1 MADSKAFEGVTVGL
15 FETRRQR
22 ELTAMF
28 AGRGARVVPCPL
40 IFPESR
46 GVEEPVRQFLQETL
60 AGKFAFIIFY
70 TGLGIQAVLDAAREL
85 GQYDAVKAALAR
97 TTVIARGP
105 KGKGALRRHGLAPNF
120 LAEPPTTQGVIKLVE
135 TLEVR
140 GKRVAVA
147 LAGDQ
152 PNSALAEVIEQRGGE
167 VYQFAPY
174 HYKLPDDLSEVEA
187 FIQKVIAG
195 EIGVLVFTTPPQ
207 VTILL
212 EVAEKLGLRQQ
223 LLDAMQSSLV
233 AAVGSVTASTL
244 ERHGVKVAARPLET
258 NETMM
263 GLVDAIERS
272 LPKP

>member
-1 MADSKAFEGVTVGL
+1 MAESKAFEGMTVGL

-22 ELTAMF
+22 ELSAMF
-28 AGRGARVVPCPL
+28 AARGAIVVPCPL

-46 GVEEPVRQFLQETL
+46 GVEEPVRKFIEEALG
-60 AGKFAFIIFY
+60 GKFAFVIFY

-85 GQYDAVKAALAR
+85 GQYGALKGALAHM
-97 TTVIARGP
+97 TVIARGP

-120 LAEPPTTQGVIKLVE
+120 LAEPPTTQGLIKLAE
-135 TLEVR
+135 GLELK
-140 GKRVAVA
+140 GQRVAVA

-152 PNSALAEVIEQRGGE
+152 PNLALAEAVERKGGA
-167 VYQFAPY
+167 VYEFAPY

-187 FIQKVIAG
+187 FIQKVVSG

-212 EVAEKLGLRQQ
+212 EVAEKLGRRQE
-223 LLDAMQSSLV
+223 LVDAMQASLV
-233 AAVGSVTASTL
+233 AAVGSVTAATL
-244 ERHGVKVAARPLET
+244 DRYGVRVTARPPAA

-263 GLVDAIERS
+263 GLVQAVQDS
-272 LPKP
+272 LGRP